1 MNTGD
6 KFFFD
11 LITEAGLG
19 GKKKLQ
25 TFVDSSGEFYNKLDI
40 SGFPFSPDQQI
51 DFGFEQ
57 ISKEYGM
64 NAMATWT
71 DVDSPGTPVSLDA
84 HILQTGKIPRQKKY
98 AAFSETDYRKMAQR
112 ALVTGSRIELAQDAL
127 LETNKKLIDSHTNS
141 NTYMRHQ
148 MVSTGGFELTADN
161 NAGGVTGMVFSASIP
176 EGNKIQKSNANAWF
190 ISTGT
195 GEGASSDP
203 VKDLLEL
210 AEKAKGTSY
219 HFEVDAL
226 TLKKTLSHSKVLQRI
241 GYSVSPT
248 IADADIAQ
256 NVGANLLEPQRKERL
271 EAIIGYPIVAIDSES
286 RVEKFNKKTNKI
298 ERVDIRSFNEDS
310 WALIPNGNIGETLSV
325 APLRVGG
332 AENFASYYGGRLLL
346 TYEFIPRKK
355 EQIIESEMSTLVVP
369 TTPNYMYMLKI
380 K

>member
-11 LITEAGLG
+11 LITEAGLS

-25 TFVDSSGEFYNKLDI
+25 TFVDSSEEFYNKLDI

-71 DVDSPGTPVSLDA
+71 DVDSPGTPVSLDS

-112 ALVTGSRIELAQDAL
+112 ALVTGSRLELAQDAL

-148 MVSTGGFELTADN
+148 MVSTGAFELTADN
-161 NAGGVTGMVFSASIP
+161 NAGGVSGMVFSASIP
-176 EGNKIQKSNANAWF
+176 EGNKIKK
-190 ISTGT
+190 TGT
-195 GEGASSDP
+195 AIWFTSGTTEGTTSDP

-241 GYSVSPT
+241 GYSVSPAMSDDT
-248 IADADIAQ
+248 IAQ
-256 NVGANLLEPQRKERL
+256 NIGANLLDSQRKERL
-271 EAIIGYPIVAIDSES
+271 ESIIGFPIVAIDSES
-286 RVEKFNKKTNKI
+286 RVEKFNKKENKI

>member
-11 LITEAGLG
+11 LITEAGLS

-25 TFVDSSGEFYNKLDI
+25 TFVDSSEEFYNKLDI

-71 DVDSPGTPVSLDA
+71 DVDSPGTPVSLDS

-161 NAGGVTGMVFSASIP
+161 NAGGVSGMVFSASIP
-176 EGNKIQKSNANAWF
+176 EGNKIEK
-190 ISTGT
+190 TGT
-195 GEGASSDP
+195 ARWFTTGTTEGTTSDP

-226 TLKKTLSHSKVLQRI
+226 TLKKTLSHSKVLHI
-241 GYSVSPT
+241 
-248 IADADIAQ
+248 
-256 NVGANLLEPQRKERL
+256 
-271 EAIIGYPIVAIDSES
+271 
-286 RVEKFNKKTNKI
+286 F
-298 ERVDIRSFNEDS
+298 
-310 WALIPNGNIGETLSV
+310 
-325 APLRVGG
+325 
-332 AENFASYYGGRLLL
+332 
-346 TYEFIPRKK
+346 
-355 EQIIESEMSTLVVP
+355 
-369 TTPNYMYMLKI
+369 
-380 K
+380 

>member
-11 LITEAGLG
+11 LITEAGLS

-25 TFVDSSGEFYNKLDI
+25 TFVDSSEEFYNKLDI

-71 DVDSPGTPVSLDA
+71 DVDSPGTPVSLDS

-112 ALVTGSRIELAQDAL
+112 ALVTGSRLELAQDAL

-148 MVSTGGFELTADN
+148 MVSTGAFELTADN
-161 NAGGVTGMVFSASIP
+161 NAGGVSGVVFSASIP
-176 EGNKIQKSNANAWF
+176 DENKIKK
-190 ISTGT
+190 TGT
-195 GEGASSDP
+195 ARWFTTGTTEGSKSDP

-241 GYSVSPT
+241 GYSVSPAMSDDT
-248 IADADIAQ
+248 IAQ
-256 NVGANLLEPQRKERL
+256 NIGANLLDSQRKERL
-271 EAIIGYPIVAIDSES
+271 ESIIGFPIVAIDSES
-286 RVEKFNKKTNKI
+286 RVEKFNKKENKI
-298 ERVDIRSFNEDS
+298 DRVDIRSFNEDS

-325 APLRVGG
+325 APLKVGG

>member
-148 MVSTGGFELTADN
+148 MVSTGKFELTAGN
-161 NAGGVTGMVFSASIP
+161 NAGGVTGVVFSASIP
-176 EGNKIQKSNANAWF
+176 DENKITKSSTAVWF
-190 ISTGT
+190 TDD
-195 GEGASSDP
+195 GEGSKSDP

-226 TLKKTLSHSKVLQRI
+226 TLKKTLSHSKVLQKI

-248 IADADIAQ
+248 IASDAIAKT
-256 NVGANLLEPQRKERL
+256 VGANLLETQRKERL

-286 RVEKFNKKTNKI
+286 RIEKFDKKTNKI
-298 ERVDIRSFNEDS
+298 KRVDIRSFNEDS

>member
-11 LITEAGLG
+11 LITEAGLS

-25 TFVDSSGEFYNKLDI
+25 TFVDSSEEFYNKLDI

-71 DVDSPGTPVSLDA
+71 DVDSPGTPVSLDS
-84 HILQTGKIPRQKKY
+84 HILQTGKIPRQMKY

-112 ALVTGSRIELAQDAL
+112 ALVTGSRLELAQDAL

-148 MVSTGGFELTADN
+148 MVSTGAFELTVDN
-161 NAGGVTGMVFSASIP
+161 NAGGVTGTIFSASIP
-176 EGNKIQKSNANAWF
+176 DSNKVTKATTERWF
-190 ISTGT
+190 TTGT
-195 GEGASSDP
+195 TEGSTSDP
-203 VKDLLEL
+203 VKDLMEL
-210 AEKAKGTSY
+210 ASKAKGTAY

-226 TLKKTLSHSKVLQRI
+226 TLKKTLSHTKVLQKI
-241 GYSVSPT
+241 GYSVSPLAT
-248 IADADIAQ
+248 DASTAQ
-256 NVGANLLEPQRKERL
+256 SIGTNLLDNQRKERL
-271 EAIIGYPIVAIDSES
+271 EAIIGFPIVAIDSES
-286 RVEKFNKKTNKI
+286 RVEKFNKKENKI

-369 TTPNYMYMLKI
+369 TTPNYMYILKI

>member
-11 LITEAGLG
+11 LITEAGLS

-25 TFVDSSGEFYNKLDI
+25 TFVDSSEEFYNKLDI

-71 DVDSPGTPVSLDA
+71 DVDSPGTPVSLDS

-112 ALVTGSRIELAQDAL
+112 ALVTGSRLELAQDAL

-148 MVSTGGFELTADN
+148 MVSTGAFELTADN
-161 NAGGVTGMVFSASIP
+161 NAGGVSGVVFSASIP
-176 EGNKIQKSNANAWF
+176 EGNKIEKKGTAVWF
-190 ISTGT
+190 TTGT
-195 GEGASSDP
+195 TEGTTSDP

-241 GYSVSPT
+241 GYSVSPAMSDDT
-248 IADADIAQ
+248 IAQ
-256 NVGANLLEPQRKERL
+256 NIGANLLDSQRKERL
-271 EAIIGYPIVAIDSES
+271 ESIIGFPIVAIDSES
-286 RVEKFNKKTNKI
+286 RVEKFNKKENKI

>member
-11 LITEAGLG
+11 LITEAGLS

-25 TFVDSSGEFYNKLDI
+25 TFVDSSEEFYNKLDI

-71 DVDSPGTPVSLDA
+71 DVDSPGTPVSLDS

-112 ALVTGSRIELAQDAL
+112 ALVTGSRLELAQDAL

-148 MVSTGGFELTADN
+148 MVSTGAFELTVDN
-161 NAGGVTGMVFSASIP
+161 NAGGVTGTIFSASIP
-176 EGNKIQKSNANAWF
+176 DSNKVTKTTTERWF
-190 ISTGT
+190 TTGT
-195 GEGASSDP
+195 TEGSTSDP
-203 VKDLLEL
+203 VKDLMEL
-210 AEKAKGTSY
+210 ASKAKGTAY

-226 TLKKTLSHSKVLQRI
+226 TLKKTLSHTKVLQKI
-241 GYSVSPT
+241 GYSVSPLAT
-248 IADADIAQ
+248 DASTAQ
-256 NVGANLLEPQRKERL
+256 SIGTNLLDNQRKERL
-271 EAIIGYPIVAIDSES
+271 EAIIGFPIVAIDSES
-286 RVEKFNKKTNKI
+286 RVEKFNKKENKI

-369 TTPNYMYMLKI
+369 TTPNYMYILKI

>member
-11 LITEAGLG
+11 LITEAGLS

-25 TFVDSSGEFYNKLDI
+25 TFVDSSEEFYNKLDI

-71 DVDSPGTPVSLDA
+71 DVDSPGTPVSLDS

-112 ALVTGSRIELAQDAL
+112 ALVTGSRLELAQDAL

-148 MVSTGGFELTADN
+148 MVSTGGFELTAVN
-161 NAGGVTGMVFSASIP
+161 NAGGVTGTIFSASIP
-176 EGNKIQKSNANAWF
+176 DSNKVTKATTERWF
-190 ISTGT
+190 TTGT
-195 GEGASSDP
+195 TEGSTSDP

-226 TLKKTLSHSKVLQRI
+226 TLKKTLSHSMVLQRI
-241 GYSVSPT
+241 GYSVSPA
-248 IADADIAQ
+248 ISDDDIAQ
-256 NVGANLLEPQRKERL
+256 NIGANLLDSQRKERL
-271 EAIIGYPIVAIDSES
+271 ESIIGFPIVAIDSES
-286 RVEKFNKKTNKI
+286 RVEKFNKKENKI

-369 TTPNYMYMLKI
+369 TTPNYMYILKI

>member
-11 LITEAGLG
+11 LITEAGLS

-25 TFVDSSGEFYNKLDI
+25 TFVDSSEEFYNKLDI

-71 DVDSPGTPVSLDA
+71 DVDSPGTPVSLDS

-112 ALVTGSRIELAQDAL
+112 ALVTGSRLELAQDAL

-148 MVSTGGFELTADN
+148 MVSTGAFELTADN
-161 NAGGVTGMVFSASIP
+161 NAGGVSGVVFSASIP
-176 EGNKIQKSNANAWF
+176 EGNKIVKTSTARWF
-190 ISTGT
+190 TTGT
-195 GEGASSDP
+195 TEGTASDP

-241 GYSVSPT
+241 GYSVSPAMSDDT
-248 IADADIAQ
+248 IAQ
-256 NVGANLLEPQRKERL
+256 NIGANLLDSQRKERL
-271 EAIIGYPIVAIDSES
+271 ESIIGFPIVAIDSES
-286 RVEKFNKKTNKI
+286 RVEKFNKKENKI

-325 APLRVGG
+325 APLKVGG

-369 TTPNYMYMLKI
+369 TTPNYMYILKI

>member
-11 LITEAGLG
+11 LITEAGLS

-25 TFVDSSGEFYNKLDI
+25 TFVDSSEEFYNKLDI

-71 DVDSPGTPVSLDA
+71 DVDSPGTPVSLDS

-112 ALVTGSRIELAQDAL
+112 ALVTGSRLELAQDAL

-161 NAGGVTGMVFSASIP
+161 NAGGVSGVVFSASIP
-176 EGNKIQKSNANAWF
+176 EGNKIKK
-190 ISTGT
+190 TGT
-195 GEGASSDP
+195 AVWFTTGTTEGSKSDP

-241 GYSVSPT
+241 GYSVSPAMSDDT
-248 IADADIAQ
+248 IAQ
-256 NVGANLLEPQRKERL
+256 NIGANLLDSQRKERL
-271 EAIIGYPIVAIDSES
+271 ESIIGFPIVAIDSES
-286 RVEKFNKKTNKI
+286 RVEKFNKKENKI
-298 ERVDIRSFNEDS
+298 DRVDIRSFNEDS

-325 APLRVGG
+325 APLKVGG

>member
-11 LITEAGLG
+11 LITEAGLS

-25 TFVDSSGEFYNKLDI
+25 TFVDSSEEFYNKLDI

-71 DVDSPGTPVSLDA
+71 DVDSSGTPVSLDS

-112 ALVTGSRIELAQDAL
+112 ALVTGSRLELAQDAL

-148 MVSTGGFELTADN
+148 MVSTGAFELTADN
-161 NAGGVTGMVFSASIP
+161 NAGGVSGMVFSASIP
-176 EGNKIQKSNANAWF
+176 EGNKIKK
-190 ISTGT
+190 TGT
-195 GEGASSDP
+195 AIWFTSGTTEGTTSDP

-241 GYSVSPT
+241 GYSVSPAMSDDT
-248 IADADIAQ
+248 IAQ
-256 NVGANLLEPQRKERL
+256 NIGANLLDSQRKERL
-271 EAIIGYPIVAIDSES
+271 ESIIGFPIVAIDSES
-286 RVEKFNKKTNKI
+286 RVEKFNKKENKI

>member
-11 LITEAGLG
+11 LITEAGLS

-25 TFVDSSGEFYNKLDI
+25 TFVDSSEEFYNKLDI

-71 DVDSPGTPVSLDA
+71 DVDSPGTPVSLDS

-112 ALVTGSRIELAQDAL
+112 ALVTGSRLELAQDAL

-161 NAGGVTGMVFSASIP
+161 NAGGVSGVVFSASIP
-176 EGNKIQKSNANAWF
+176 EGNKIKK
-190 ISTGT
+190 TGT
-195 GEGASSDP
+195 AVWFTTGTTEGSKSDP

-241 GYSVSPT
+241 GYSVSPAMSDDT
-248 IADADIAQ
+248 IAQ
-256 NVGANLLEPQRKERL
+256 NIGANLLDSQRKERL
-271 EAIIGYPIVAIDSES
+271 ESIIGFPIVAIDSES
-286 RVEKFNKKTNKI
+286 RVEKFNKKENKI

-325 APLRVGG
+325 APLKVGG

>member
-11 LITEAGLG
+11 LITEAGLS

-25 TFVDSSGEFYNKLDI
+25 TFVDSSEEFYNKLDI

-71 DVDSPGTPVSLDA
+71 DVDSPGTPVSLDS
-84 HILQTGKIPRQKKY
+84 HILQTGKIPRQGKY

-112 ALVTGSRIELAQDAL
+112 ALVTGSRLELAQDAL

-148 MVSTGGFELTADN
+148 MVSTGAFELTVDN
-161 NAGGVTGMVFSASIP
+161 NAGGVTGTIFSASIP
-176 EGNKIQKSNANAWF
+176 DSNKVTKATTEVWF
-190 ISTGT
+190 TTGT
-195 GEGASSDP
+195 TEGSTSDP
-203 VKDLLEL
+203 VKDLMEL
-210 AEKAKGTSY
+210 ASKAKGTAY

-226 TLKKTLSHSKVLQRI
+226 TLKKTLSHTKVLQKI
-241 GYSVSPT
+241 GYSVSPLAT
-248 IADADIAQ
+248 DASTAQ
-256 NVGANLLEPQRKERL
+256 SIGTNLLDNQRKERL
-271 EAIIGYPIVAIDSES
+271 EAIIGFPIVAIDSES
-286 RVEKFNKKTNKI
+286 RVEKFNKKENKI

-369 TTPNYMYMLKI
+369 TTPNYMYILKI

>member
-11 LITEAGLG
+11 LITEAGLSG
-19 GKKKLQ
+19 RKKLQ
-25 TFVDSSGEFYNKLDI
+25 TFVDSSEEFYNKLDI

-71 DVDSPGTPVSLDA
+71 DVDSPGTPVSLDS
-84 HILQTGKIPRQKKY
+84 HILQTGKIPRQHKY
-98 AAFSETDYRKMAQR
+98 ASFSETDYRKMAQR
-112 ALVTGSRIELAQDAL
+112 ALVTGSRLELAQDAL

-148 MVSTGGFELTADN
+148 MVSTGAFELTADN
-161 NAGGVTGMVFSASIP
+161 NAGGVSGVVFSASIP
-176 EGNKIQKSNANAWF
+176 EGNKIKK
-190 ISTGT
+190 TGT
-195 GEGASSDP
+195 ARWFTSGTTEGTTSDP

-241 GYSVSPT
+241 GYSVSPAMSDDT
-248 IADADIAQ
+248 IAQ
-256 NVGANLLEPQRKERL
+256 NIGANLLDSQRKERL
-271 EAIIGYPIVAIDSES
+271 ESIIGFPIVAIDSES
-286 RVEKFNKKTNKI
+286 RVEKFNKKENKI

-325 APLRVGG
+325 APLKVGG

>member
-11 LITEAGLG
+11 LITEAGLS

-25 TFVDSSGEFYNKLDI
+25 TFVDSSEEFYNKLDI

-71 DVDSPGTPVSLDA
+71 DVDSPGTPVSLDS

-112 ALVTGSRIELAQDAL
+112 ALVTGSRLELAQDAL

-148 MVSTGGFELTADN
+148 MVSTGAFELTATN
-161 NAGGVTGMVFSASIP
+161 NAGGVSGVVFSASIP
-176 EGNKIQKSNANAWF
+176 DGNKIAK
-190 ISTGT
+190 TGT
-195 GEGASSDP
+195 ARWFTTGTTEGATSDP

-226 TLKKTLSHSKVLQRI
+226 TLKKTLSHSMVLQRI
-241 GYSVSPT
+241 GYSVSPA
-248 IADADIAQ
+248 ISDDDIAQ
-256 NVGANLLEPQRKERL
+256 NIGANLLDSQRKERL
-271 EAIIGYPIVAIDSES
+271 EAIIGFPIVAIDSES
-286 RVEKFNKKTNKI
+286 RVEKFNKKENKI
-298 ERVDIRSFNEDS
+298 ERVDIRSFNEDY

-325 APLRVGG
+325 APLKVGG

-369 TTPNYMYMLKI
+369 TTPNYMYILKI